1 MEVHMKLFP
10 SSLTIQ
16 TILAGALMLGLV
28 ACPAAPDLTPETFTI
43 PPVTGA
49 ALGVEV
55 PSAAFTVTGIN
66 APVPISVIGGKYQ
79 IDSAAFTSSAGT
91 VSAGQT
97 IKVSLLSS
105 SAFDTTKTVSI
116 TVGSITAQFGVTTRQ
131 ADTTPDAFGFAPVN
145 NVEPNALL
153 TSAATITGIDSSAI
167 TITGGQYSIN
177 GGTFTNQAGTINNNQ
192 TVTVSLIASQNFS
205 TAASATLTI
214 GGVSATYTITT
225 RAKDE
230 TPDNFSFTNLTN
242 LAISTDTTSNV
253 VVLSGFDN
261 APISVVGG
269 SYKINNGAFTTQA
282 GTISKND
289 TLTLSIKSASVP
301 LTNKDML
308 VTVGTVARAWDTK
321 TNNLLPVQP
330 VETLPIQIADGT
342 GTAVNATKVFGPAS
356 VVRFNV
362 PDTVGLK
369 LDKIKVRVKVT
380 HKFRVD
386 MQILLFA
393 PNNLS
398 MQLFDTTALNEN
410 SNIDVTFDAASAN
423 PFVSTCITGGCTGL
437 VQPLAAFTNLNILNQ
452 DPKGQW
458 RIEIRDGFEGEVGT
472 IEILSLELTM
482 KL

>member
-1 MEVHMKLFP
+1 MKFP
-10 SSLTIQ
+10 FSSLTLKSL
-16 TILAGALMLGLV
+16 LAGCLALALV
-28 ACPAAPDLTPETFTI
+28 ACPQVAPDLTPDTFVIAAVTNAASSVEVASPAFTI
-43 PPVTGA
+43 
-49 ALGVEV
+49 
-55 PSAAFTVTGIN
+55 TGIN
-66 APVPISVIGGKYQ
+66 APVPISVVGGKYQ
-79 IDSAAFTSSAGT
+79 IDSSPFTSSAGT

-97 IKVSLLSS
+97 VKVSLLSS
-105 SAFDTTKTVSI
+105 SNFGTTQTASL
-116 TVGSITAQFGVTTRQ
+116 TVGGITASFSVTTRQ
-131 ADTTPDAFGFAPVN
+131 ADTTPDAFSFAPVSN
-145 NVEPNALL
+145 AEPNALL
-153 TSAATITGIDSSAI
+153 TSDALITGIDSSAI
-167 TITGGQYSIN
+167 SITGGQYSIN

-192 TVTVSLIASQNFS
+192 TVTVSLTASQGFS

-225 RAKDE
+225 RVKDS
-230 TPDNFSFTNLTN
+230 TPNDFNFTNVTN
-242 LAISTDTTSNV
+242 LAINTDTTSNV

-289 TLTLSIKSASVP
+289 TLTLSIKSSSVP

-308 VTVGTVARAWDTK
+308 VTVGTVARTWDTK

-342 GTAVNATKVFGPAS
+342 GIAVNANKVFGAAS

-369 LDKIKVRVKVT
+369 LDKIKVRVKVN

-386 MQILLFA
+386 LQILLFA
-393 PNNLS
+393 PNNS
-398 MQLFDTTALNEN
+398 STQLFDTTALNEN
-410 SNIDVTFDAASAN
+410 SNIDVTFDADSAN
-423 PFVSTCITGGCTGL
+423 AFVPTCITGGCTGL
-437 VQPLAAFTNLNILNQ
+437 VQPLAAFSNLNILNQ

-472 IEILSLELTM
+472 IQILALELVM

>member
-1 MEVHMKLFP
+1 MKIFP

-16 TILAGALMLGLV
+16 TILASFLMLGLV
-28 ACPAAPDLTPETFTI
+28 ACPQPAPDLTPDTFTI
-43 PPVTGA
+43 APVTNA

-66 APVPISVIGGKYQ
+66 TPVPISVIGGKYQ
-79 IDSAAFTSSAGT
+79 IDSAPFTSSSGT

-97 IKVSLLSS
+97 VKVSLLSS
-105 SAFDTTKTVSI
+105 STFDTSKTASI
-116 TVGSITAQFGVTTRQ
+116 TVGSLTAQFSVTTRQ
-131 ADTTPDAFGFAPVN
+131 ADTTPDAFSFTPVVN
-145 NVEPNALL
+145 AEPNALL
-153 TSAATITGIDSSAI
+153 ASASATITGIDSSAI
-167 TITGGQYSIN
+167 SITGGQYSIN

-230 TPDNFSFTNLTN
+230 TPNNFSFTNLTN
-242 LAISTDTTSNV
+242 LAINTDTTSNV

-321 TNNLLPVQP
+321 TNNLLPVPP

-342 GTAVNATKVFGPAS
+342 GIAINATKAFGPAS
-356 VVRFNV
+356 IVRFNV

-386 MQILLFA
+386 LQILLFA

-410 SNIDVTFDAASAN
+410 SNIDVTFDADSAN
-423 PFVSTCITGGCTGL
+423 PFVTTCITGGCTGL

-458 RIEIRDGFEGEVGT
+458 RIEIRDGFEGEVGR
-472 IEILSLELTM
+472 IDILALELGM